1 MPILHVRN
9 VPDDLYE
16 HIRRQ
21 AQEQNRSLSAQ
32 VLYLLE
38 RAVLES
44 PQAQRQVLENIRR
57 RRSNASMRSGAPD
70 SLSLLRQDRNR

>member
-21 AQEQNRSLSAQ
+21 ALEQNRSLSAH
-32 VLYLLE
+32 VIYLLE
-38 RAVLES
+38 RAVFES
-44 PQAQRQVLENIRR
+44 PQAQRQILENIHRR
-57 RRSNASMRSGAPD
+57 RLNSPIQPGVPD
-70 SLSLLRQDRNR
+70 SLSLLHQDRGR